1 MQVLLECCCIY
12 KWKVHNGKIE
22 IISFV
27 VKICTFV
34 LNLFLFIRYVLSSII
49 DMTITGTAYQSP
61 APGFTLSLLVA
72 SVFLIRIL
80 CCIFSFVC
88 LCSVSCTPN
97 VASFSGYYIS
107 D

>member
-1 MQVLLECCCIY
+1 MAIRKMTYRLHMQVLLECCCIY

-61 APGFTLSLLVA
+61 APGSP
-72 SVFLIRIL
+72 SV
-80 CCIFSFVC
+80 C
-88 LCSVSCTPN
+88 
-97 VASFSGYYIS
+97 
-107 D
+107 